1 VARDLW
7 NAFGANDI
15 IDDVLQVDRSGPGVL
30 EVLIRRQDNSLLD
43 FNEFG
48 IKEVLVIGC
57 WYLWW
62 LRRRRTHEEE
72 FP

>member
-57 WYLWW
+57 
-62 LRRRRTHEEE
+62 
-72 FP
+72 